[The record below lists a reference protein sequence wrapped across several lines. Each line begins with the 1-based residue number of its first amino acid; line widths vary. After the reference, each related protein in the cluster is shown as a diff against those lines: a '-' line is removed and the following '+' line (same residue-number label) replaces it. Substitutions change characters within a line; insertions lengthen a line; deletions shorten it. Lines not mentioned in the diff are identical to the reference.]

1 MESFFKDLGIFKLN
15 GTNDPSLKQGLEY
28 EFIVHSDEIIGNHL
42 FLKKMF
48 PDLNSELIYEV
59 IISPKMQT
67 SKDFC
72 PTKQTRNVA
81 KKTAYTH

>member
-1 MESFFKDLGIFKLN
+1 MILSINTDIKGDL
-15 GTNDPSLKQGLEY
+15 D
-28 EFIVHSDEIIGNHL
+28 
-42 FLKKMF
+42 
-48 PDLNSELIYEV
+48 SELIYEV